1 MVRSKFSEGIRPD
14 TVFVPFHW
22 ADSQNVNNLVSE
34 KLDPACKMPGF
45 KVSAVNISPS
55 VKEAVIKMLM
65 QKPLAKRGFY
75 VESGKVL
82 LVNTYILF
90 LNPE

>member
-1 MVRSKFSEGIRPD
+1 MEIHPSTAKKYEISNQELVQIESSYGRIVVRSKFSEGIRLD

-45 KVSAVNISPS
+45 KVSAVKISPS
-55 VKEAVIKMLM
+55 VK
-65 QKPLAKRGFY
+65 RSSY
-75 VESGKVL
+75 
-82 LVNTYILF
+82 
-90 LNPE
+90 

>member
-1 MVRSKFSEGIRPD
+1 KFSEGIRPD

-45 KVSAVNISPS
+45 KVSAVKISPS
-55 VKEAVIKMLM
+55 VK
-65 QKPLAKRGFY
+65 RNSY
-75 VESGKVL
+75 
-82 LVNTYILF
+82 
-90 LNPE
+90 